1 MISFPAAAPEPE
13 PEPEAEPQPAARR
26 KGDFD
31 YSRWDS
37 VGADIE
43 DDDDPMAN
51 LTPEERSNMEAK
63 MKNMQGMLDAM
74 SGKGRDPEEV
84 KAARKAAKELR
95 KRAPPPRTLLEC
107 VPPTLRPELRQL
119 APDGGCLLRTVKA
132 PPSPGTKPP
141 PQTPFPFRQAA
152 LGR

>member
-51 LTPEERSNMEAK
+51 LSPEERSNMEAK

-95 KRAPPPRTLLEC
+95 KRAPPPRTLLQC
-107 VPPTLRPELRQL
+107 VPPALRPELRQL

-141 PQTPFPFRQAA
+141 QRSFYSIRAA
-152 LGR
+152 CGR